1 MEELSLFFAEYKQV
15 SIAVHVLA
23 VVVGMGSA
31 LISDALFNRFIA
43 DFKIDK
49 IEHRVFSVLSKII
62 WISLLVMVVSGTAIF
77 MSDVVGYSNSDKFL
91 AKMTVVI
98 LIIINGLFFKMYID
112 PSIRKID
119 FSDDNGHHKYVKIRR
134 LSFAFGAVSVISWL
148 FVCGLALYKNSPFSY
163 GTIML
168 TYFGI
173 VLVGTICGQILERTI
188 VKKAIQKGE

>member
-15 SIAVHVLA
+15 SIAVHVFA
-23 VVVGMGSA
+23 VIVGMGSA

-49 IEHRVFSVLSKII
+49 MEHRVFSVFSKII

-91 AKMTVVI
+91 AKMTVAL
-98 LIIINGLFFKMYID
+98 LIILNGLFFKMYID
-112 PSIRKID
+112 PSLRKIN
-119 FSDDNGHHKYVKIRR
+119 FSDNDGRHKYVKIRR
-134 LSFAFGAVSVISWL
+134 LSFAFGAISVISWL
-148 FVCGLALYKNSPFSY
+148 FVCGLALYKNSSSSY
-163 GTIML
+163 STIML
-168 TYFGI
+168 TYLGI
-173 VLVGTICGQILERTI
+173 VLVGAICSQILERMI